1 MDAGSVTIITLLNET
16 TKSEY
21 IGALFINIRRIQTLI
36 KEKTYVKETLFINNF
51 QFFLILILW

>member
-21 IGALFINIRRIQTLI
+21 IGALFINIRRIQTVI